1 MTTALAITVPEA
13 DPLTAD
19 LRRLHDPSAA
29 AGMPAHLTLLYPFRR
44 SGRIEP
50 ATLETLQALFAALP
64 AFDLAFRRVD
74 RFPGVLWL
82 APEPRAPVDALTHA
96 LAEAFPD
103 CPPYG
108 GKFAEPVPHLTVAM
122 GEDSTLGPVE
132 QEMTRRL
139 ARPVTA
145 RVTRASLFAF
155 DRGWRE
161 IARFPLGA
169 AAADPLDAPAPPP

>member
-1 MTTALAITVPEA
+1 MTAVVLAVPEA
-13 DPLTAD
+13 DPVTAD
-19 LRRLHDPSAA
+19 LRRLHDPAA
-29 AGMPAHLTLLYPFRR
+29 AGGMPAHVTLLHPFRR
-44 SGRIEP
+44 TDRIGP
-50 ATLETLQALFAALP
+50 ATLEALQAVFAAAPPFELS
-64 AFDLAFRRVD
+64 FSRTG

-82 APEPRAPVDALTHA
+82 APEPREPLDALAGA
-96 LAEAFPD
+96 LAAAFTD

-108 GKFAEPVPHLTVAM
+108 GRFADPVPHLTVAK
-122 GEDSTLGPVE
+122 GEEAALASVE
-132 QEMTRRL
+132 RELARRL

-145 RVTRASLFAF
+145 RAAHGSLFAF